1 MKKIK
6 DNVINLFGDKNNVQN
21 KGVKYSELLEQFMS
35 PFVNE
40 FINTEYIE
48 DIFEFA
54 INAWNFGNM
63 EILLPK
69 GAFESATELIKEKEI
84 NIVLL
89 RKMIDYKISNF
100 KEYEN
105 FIVDYELNDFKAG
118 EDPVLS
124 IVTQEKEV
132 YLADMMDTLDN
143 EVTEYDFAEN
153 YINRSAI
160 ILKPQQPFIDWYFNL
175 NPEDELDFEEDIK
188 ETNIYL
194 VDDKIDDVEKWL
206 KKKFDKFFMM
216 ELDEWCSDKKKW
228 PQKRNYKMFKQWF
241 QVDVSKMLYDLEKQ
255 PVLKSE

>member
-1 MKKIK
+1 MKKK
-6 DNVINLFGDKNNVQN
+6 VISLFGNNKIVQN
-21 KGVKYSELLEQFMS
+21 KGVKYSELLEQFIA

-40 FINTEYIE
+40 FRDTEYIE

-63 EILLPK
+63 EIILPK
-69 GAFESATELIKEKEI
+69 GAFEKATDLIKEKEI

-89 RKMIDYKISNF
+89 RKMIDYKVSNF

-105 FIVDYELNDFKAG
+105 FIVDYELKEVKPG

-124 IVTQEKEV
+124 IITQEKEA
-132 YLADMMDTLDN
+132 YLANMMDSSDN
-143 EVTEYDFAEN
+143 EATEDDFREN
-153 YINRSAI
+153 YINRSAV

-175 NPEDELDFEEDIK
+175 NPEDELSFEEDIK

-206 KKKFDKFFMM
+206 KKKFDKFFTM
-216 ELDEWCSDKKKW
+216 ELDEWCADKKDW

-241 QVDVSKMLYDLEKQ
+241 QVDVSTMIYDLEKI

>member
-6 DNVINLFGDKNNVQN
+6 DNVINLFGN
-21 KGVKYSELLEQFMS
+21 KIVPNTGVKYSKLLEQFIS
-35 PFVNE
+35 PFANE
-40 FINTEYIE
+40 FRDTEYIE
-48 DIFEFA
+48 DIIEFA

-63 EILLPK
+63 EILIPK
-69 GAFESATELIKEKEI
+69 GEFEKTTELIKEKEI

-89 RKMIDYKISNF
+89 RKMIAYKISNF

-105 FIVDYELNDFKAG
+105 FIVDYELKEVKTG

-124 IVTQEKEV
+124 IITQEKEA
-132 YLADMMDTLDN
+132 YLAIMMDSLDN
-143 EVTEYDFAEN
+143 EATEDDFREN
-153 YINRSAI
+153 YINRSAV

-175 NPEDELDFEEDIK
+175 NPDDDLDFEEDLK

-216 ELDEWCSDKKKW
+216 ELDEWCSDKKEW

-241 QVDVSKMLYDLEKQ
+241 QVDVSTMLYDLEKK
-255 PVLKSE
+255 PILKSE

>member
-1 MKKIK
+1 MKNK
-6 DNVINLFGDKNNVQN
+6 VISLFGNNKIVQN
-21 KGVKYSELLEQFMS
+21 EGVKYSELLEQFMS
-35 PFVNE
+35 PFVDE
-40 FINTEYIE
+40 FRDTEYIE

-63 EILLPK
+63 EIILPK
-69 GAFESATELIKEKEI
+69 GAFEKATDLIKEKEI

-89 RKMIDYKISNF
+89 RKMIDYKVSNF

-105 FIVDYELNDFKAG
+105 FIVDYELKEVKPG

-124 IVTQEKEV
+124 IITQEKEA
-132 YLADMMDTLDN
+132 YLANMMDSSDN
-143 EVTEYDFAEN
+143 EATEDDFREN
-153 YINRSAI
+153 YINRSAV

-175 NPEDELDFEEDIK
+175 NPEDELSFEEDIK

-206 KKKFDKFFMM
+206 KKKFDKFFTM
-216 ELDEWCSDKKKW
+216 ELDEWCADKKDW

-241 QVDVSKMLYDLEKQ
+241 QVDVSTMIYDLEKI

>member
-1 MKKIK
+1 MKKK
-6 DNVINLFGDKNNVQN
+6 VISLFGNNKIVQN
-21 KGVKYSELLEQFMS
+21 EGVKYSELLEQFMS
-35 PFVNE
+35 PFVDE
-40 FINTEYIE
+40 FRDTEYIE

-63 EILLPK
+63 EIILPK
-69 GAFESATELIKEKEI
+69 GAFEKATDLIKEKEI

-89 RKMIDYKISNF
+89 RKMIDYKVSNF

-105 FIVDYELNDFKAG
+105 FIVDYELKEVKPG

-124 IVTQEKEV
+124 IITQEKEA
-132 YLADMMDTLDN
+132 YLANMMDSSDN
-143 EVTEYDFAEN
+143 EATEDDFREN
-153 YINRSAI
+153 YINRSAV

-175 NPEDELDFEEDIK
+175 NPEDELSFEEDIK

-206 KKKFDKFFMM
+206 KKKFDKFFTM
-216 ELDEWCSDKKKW
+216 ELDEWCADKKDW

-241 QVDVSKMLYDLEKQ
+241 QVDVSTMIYDLEKI

>member
-1 MKKIK
+1 MKNKAIS
-6 DNVINLFGDKNNVQN
+6 LFGNNKIVQN
-21 KGVKYSELLEQFMS
+21 EGVKYSELLEQFMS
-35 PFVNE
+35 PFVDE
-40 FINTEYIE
+40 FRDTEYIE

-63 EILLPK
+63 EIILPK
-69 GAFESATELIKEKEI
+69 GAFEKATDLIKEKEI

-89 RKMIDYKISNF
+89 RKMIDYKVSNF

-105 FIVDYELNDFKAG
+105 FIVDYELKEVKPG

-124 IVTQEKEV
+124 IITQEKEA
-132 YLADMMDTLDN
+132 YLANMMDSSDN
-143 EVTEYDFAEN
+143 EATEDDFREN
-153 YINRSAI
+153 YINRSAV

-175 NPEDELDFEEDIK
+175 NPEDELSFEEDIK

-206 KKKFDKFFMM
+206 KKKFDKFFTM
-216 ELDEWCSDKKKW
+216 ELDEWCADKKDW

-241 QVDVSKMLYDLEKQ
+241 QVDVSTMIYDLEKI